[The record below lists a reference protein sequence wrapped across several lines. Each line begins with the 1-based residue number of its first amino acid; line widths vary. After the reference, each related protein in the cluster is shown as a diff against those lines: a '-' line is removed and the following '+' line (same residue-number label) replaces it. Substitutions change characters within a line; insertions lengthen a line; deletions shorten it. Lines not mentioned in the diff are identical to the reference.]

1 MVIPNAGLCSH
12 VAENKEGLKLDNRT
26 HNSNIVK
33 KRGGVHLLN
42 SARDGVRDSACDVGA
57 GSAVGSL
64 GMHVKDLDKEVSPLP
79 VKHFDFSFEAK
90 SLDKEIQ
97 ADANNMKPESLTTK
111 ETTASISQLNSR
123 CFNLTCSSSK
133 DQMSRTLPDAQ
144 QTSSKCT
151 DSKMIVEHLNENSHT
166 VACNTP
172 NSDYKMVVASMPKNN
187 CTPASSSTK
196 GCLDLSNWL
205 PLEICHI
212 YYKKG
217 ISKLYPWQ
225 VTLPPLVCLDQ
236 FLELVH
242 WSDYETGECIHCLHV
257 TFLS

>member
-1 MVIPNAGLCSH
+1 MVNPNAGFCSH
-12 VAENKEGLKLDNRT
+12 VADNKEGLKLDYGT
-26 HNSNIVK
+26 HNSNNVK

-42 SARDGVRDSACDVGA
+42 SARDGVTNSANDVGA

-97 ADANNMKPESLTTK
+97 ADANNIKPESPTTK
-111 ETTASISQLNSR
+111 EAPASISQLNPR
-123 CFNLTCSSSK
+123 CFNLTFSSSK
-133 DQMSRTLPDAQ
+133 DQISRILPDAQ
-144 QTSSKCT
+144 QTSSKCI
-151 DSKMIVEHLNENSHT
+151 DFKRSVEHLNENSHI

-172 NSDYKMVVASMPKNN
+172 NSDNKMVVASKPKNSS
-187 CTPASSSTK
+187 TPASSSTK

-205 PLEICHI
+205 PLEICHM

-217 ISKLYPWQ
+217 IAKLYHWQ
-225 VTLPPLVCLDQ
+225 VALPPLGCLDQ
-236 FLELVH
+236 YLDLVH
-242 WSDYETGECIHCLHV
+242 WSDV
-257 TFLS
+257 